1 MLQTVSMEWFVTDTV
16 LPIRLLPF
24 LVLITK
30 RHVVKVLLEGS
41 SLSVSEEIHPSLY
54 KWKFC

>member
-1 MLQTVSMEWFVTDTV
+1 MICDRHD

-30 RHVVKVLLEGS
+30 RHVVKVLFEGS
-41 SLSVSEEIHPSLY
+41 SISFSEEIHPPLY
-54 KWKFC
+54 KWKLY